1 MISVRGGFVLLRA
14 LKSPWVCADV
24 DVNLSFRTAAVVLSR
39 NRMGH
44 NNLST
49 DLFSV
54 SSSGL
59 KNLFVQQHNNQQADD
74 FDSLTLRGI

>member
-1 MISVRGGFVLLRA
+1 MISVRGGFALLRA
-14 LKSPWVCADV
+14 LKSSWVCADV

-39 NRMGH
+39 NRMDH

-54 SSSGL
+54 SCSGL

-74 FDSLTLRGI
+74 FDPLTLRGT